1 MLHLIEKKKTPC
13 TINIQKKHKSPPLRF
28 VVIDQDK
35 KEVILKQLLFLV
47 FFFTETNLL
56 STFDHYY
63 LTNVPIAKGFIKM
76 VFLPS
81 TYTFLTYSKGKGEH
95 DSMEL
100 TRSSLNPVF
109 VVRIAFLSWMEY

>member
-63 LTNVPIAKGFIKM
+63 LTNVPSQRFYKNGI
-76 VFLPS
+76 
-81 TYTFLTYSKGKGEH
+81 
-95 DSMEL
+95 
-100 TRSSLNPVF
+100 SSVYAYISNVL
-109 VVRIAFLSWMEY
+109 